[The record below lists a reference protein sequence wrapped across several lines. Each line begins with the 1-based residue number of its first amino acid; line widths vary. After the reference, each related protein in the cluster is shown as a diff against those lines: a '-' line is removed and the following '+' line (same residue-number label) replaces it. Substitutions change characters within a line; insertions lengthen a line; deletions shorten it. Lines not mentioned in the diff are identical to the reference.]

1 MVCCGNNEV
10 EPEDEEDLLEGPME
24 NRSCTDVIFFVLFAA
39 FLVGMFFLFGV
50 GISRGNPGR
59 VLYGTDVVGDV
70 CGMANEPIKIGD
82 IEVPNS
88 GKNLEKAKFLFF
100 DISKTAAIVAKL
112 AGDNADSQLTDLVD
126 ATGGASFSGTPRE
139 YCISGGAAA
148 LHRAE
153 HEVTSIALTPDMD
166 AETKQRVRR
175 ISKQLQTEAECRRA
189 VRLKRSLS
197 RTWEEGRGEEGGSVQ
212 MRGFLL
218 NARLCHNRVNSTAK
232 LVNAEEEERE
242 SRKIEFS
249 KQELSNLTN
258 PNSSMILVVLEP
270 EGRLKVWRTSGLN
283 TEQATQ
289 LMDLNPVNVALT
301 GGGACRR
308 CVEDC
313 PDGYKNFLSR
323 CIPDAVTDQANVVG
337 GLFSSSGAESFFEEL
352 MGDLQNCG
360 PQIGQM
366 GVVALVFSLI
376 ITLLFRFLAG
386 FIVYAIIGIL
396 IVALV
401 GGTITLWVLWYLK
414 NKDIGGDTS
423 QIDSAINAA
432 GANATLENSFLASV
446 EASNEEE
453 VMYFLIGAIV
463 STVVLAVVLLILFIL
478 RKRINLV
485 IHLFQEAGHA
495 VHAMPLLVLVPLLT
509 FLALA
514 LTTAIWIYG
523 TLWIFTAGDPV
534 EDSGTKFIKFTP
546 DTFLWWMR
554 WYHVFGFLWI
564 TQFCIACQHLV
575 IAGSVAGW
583 YFSKDKSSVGVST
596 IVSAFYRLLRFHLG
610 TAAFGSLIIAIIQM
624 IRIVLKYLEHKVKD
638 WEKKGCNG
646 PLIYLLKAFLKC
658 AQCVLW
664 CFEKCMKFI
673 NINAYIETAIYGYN
687 FCRAA
692 MKAFQMLT
700 SNALRVAAINS
711 VGTFVLL
718 LGKLA
723 VVIATVAVSYEI
735 MRIKTETVYVAHP
748 WAPILIAACF
758 SYLTAHCF
766 IAVYGMAI
774 DTIFLCFCED
784 SARNDGITRPYY
796 MSKGMM
802 EFVENS
808 DKALA
813 ALEKRDAAK
822 QQSNE
827 VMVMENRSDSLTSID
842 DY

>member
-1 MVCCGNNEV
+1 
-10 EPEDEEDLLEGPME
+10 
-24 NRSCTDVIFFVLFAA
+24 
-39 FLVGMFFLFGV
+39 
-50 GISRGNPGR
+50 
-59 VLYGTDVVGDV
+59 
-70 CGMANEPIKIGD
+70 
-82 IEVPNS
+82 
-88 GKNLEKAKFLFF
+88 
-100 DISKTAAIVAKL
+100 
-112 AGDNADSQLTDLVD
+112 
-126 ATGGASFSGTPRE
+126 
-139 YCISGGAAA
+139 
-148 LHRAE
+148 
-153 HEVTSIALTPDMD
+153 
-166 AETKQRVRR
+166 
-175 ISKQLQTEAECRRA
+175 
-189 VRLKRSLS
+189 
-197 RTWEEGRGEEGGSVQ
+197 

-232 LVNAEEEERE
+232 LVNVKEEERE
-242 SRKIEFS
+242 GRTIEGDSELRFS
-249 KQELSNLTN
+249 NQELSNLTN
-258 PNSSMILVVLEP
+258 ENSSMILVVLEP

-283 TEQATQ
+283 TDQATQ
-289 LMDLNPVNVALT
+289 LLDLNPVNIAIS

-308 CVEDC
+308 CVEEC

-323 CIPDAVTDQANVVG
+323 CIPDVVTENANVAG
-337 GLFSSSGAESFFEEL
+337 QLFSNSGAQDFFEEL

-360 PQIGQM
+360 PQIVQM

-386 FIVYAIIGIL
+386 FIVYAIIGVV
-396 IVALV
+396 IVALA

-423 QIDSAINAA
+423 QIDSAINAI
-432 GANATLENSFLASV
+432 GGNATLENSYLAANAKNS
-446 EASNEEE
+446 SEEE

-463 STVVLAVVLLILFIL
+463 STIVLVLVLLILFIL

-509 FLALA
+509 FIALA
-514 LTTAIWIYG
+514 ITTAIWMYG
-523 TLWIFTAGDPV
+523 SLWIFTAGDPI
-534 EDSGTKFIKFTP
+534 EDKETKYIKFTP
-546 DTFLWWMR
+546 DSFLWWMR

-583 YFSKDKSSVGVST
+583 YFSKDKSSVGLST
-596 IVSAFYRLLRFHLG
+596 ILSAFYRLLRFHLG

-624 IRIVLKYLEHKVKD
+624 IRLVLKYIEHKVKEM
-638 WEKKGCNG
+638 EKSGGIQGKCAVILKGV
-646 PLIYLLKAFLKC
+646 IYC
-658 AQCVLW
+658 AQCILY

-700 SNALRVAAINS
+700 ANALRVAAINS

-748 WAPILIAACF
+748 WAPVLIAACF

-813 ALEKRDAAK
+813 ALEKREGAK

-827 VMVMENRSDSLTSID
+827 VMVMENRSDSLASID

>member
-1 MVCCGNNEV
+1 
-10 EPEDEEDLLEGPME
+10 
-24 NRSCTDVIFFVLFAA
+24 
-39 FLVGMFFLFGV
+39 
-50 GISRGNPGR
+50 
-59 VLYGTDVVGDV
+59 
-70 CGMANEPIKIGD
+70 
-82 IEVPNS
+82 
-88 GKNLEKAKFLFF
+88 
-100 DISKTAAIVAKL
+100 
-112 AGDNADSQLTDLVD
+112 
-126 ATGGASFSGTPRE
+126 
-139 YCISGGAAA
+139 
-148 LHRAE
+148 
-153 HEVTSIALTPDMD
+153 
-166 AETKQRVRR
+166 
-175 ISKQLQTEAECRRA
+175 
-189 VRLKRSLS
+189 
-197 RTWEEGRGEEGGSVQ
+197 

-232 LVNAEEEERE
+232 LVNVKEEERE
-242 SRKIEFS
+242 GRTIEGDSELRFS
-249 KQELSNLTN
+249 NQELSNLTN
-258 PNSSMILVVLEP
+258 ENSSMILVVLEP

-283 TEQATQ
+283 TDQATQ
-289 LMDLNPVNVALT
+289 LLDLNPVNIAIS

-308 CVEDC
+308 CVEEC

-323 CIPDAVTDQANVVG
+323 CIPDVVTENANVAG
-337 GLFSSSGAESFFEEL
+337 QLFSNSGAQDFFEEL

-360 PQIGQM
+360 PQIVQM
-366 GVVALVFSLI
+366 GVLALVFSLI

-386 FIVYAIIGIL
+386 FIVYAIIGVV
-396 IVALV
+396 IVALA

-423 QIDSAINAA
+423 QIDGAINAI
-432 GANATLENSFLASV
+432 GGNATLENSYLAANAKNS
-446 EASNEEE
+446 SEEE

-463 STVVLAVVLLILFIL
+463 STIVLVLVLLILFIL

-509 FLALA
+509 FIALA
-514 LTTAIWIYG
+514 ITTAIWMYG
-523 TLWIFTAGDPV
+523 SLWIFTAGDPI
-534 EDSGTKFIKFTP
+534 EDKETKYIKFTP
-546 DTFLWWMR
+546 DSFLWWMR

-564 TQFCIACQHLV
+564 TQFCILV
-575 IAGSVAGW
+575 STSSLRAVLLGW
-583 YFSKDKSSVGVST
+583 YFSKDKSSVGLST
-596 IVSAFYRLLRFHLG
+596 ILSAFYRLLRFHLG

-624 IRIVLKYLEHKVKD
+624 IRLVLKYIEHKVKEM
-638 WEKKGCNG
+638 EKSGGIQGKCAVILKGV
-646 PLIYLLKAFLKC
+646 IYC
-658 AQCVLW
+658 AQCILY

-700 SNALRVAAINS
+700 ANALRVAAINS

-813 ALEKRDAAK
+813 ALEKREGAK

-827 VMVMENRSDSLTSID
+827 VMVMENRSDSLASID